1 MTALIWFRNDLR
13 SLDNPALTAASKNHE
28 QVRALY
34 FLCPQQLDEHGI
46 APIRRHFLRRAV
58 DDLSAQLGKLGIP
71 TDIVDATH
79 FKHVP
84 NQLKNYCQKHGIE
97 AVYANQEWLV
107 DEIQRDSLCTA
118 QLDIPLHLLDDSL
131 LSPLHIAKG
140 DGQPYKVFTPYSR
153 RCREVLAAQFP
164 RVLRR
169 PAAKSS
175 SDTTT
180 TEQCPKF
187 GEEKDSSAWP
197 ADEEGVLQQ
206 LRQFCAERAA
216 DYQKHR
222 DYPAIDG
229 TSRLSA
235 ALALGLVSPRQCL
248 ARLQQECG
256 EEIWDTKSDAGTWF
270 NELLWRE
277 FYRHVAYHF
286 PRVVKGQAFQSYT
299 DAIPWPN
306 DQALFDAWREGRT
319 GYPIVDAAMR
329 QLSATGWMHN
339 RLRMITASFLCKDLH
354 IDWRWG
360 ERHFL
365 ETLIDADFAS
375 NNGGWQWAAST
386 GTDAAPYFRI
396 FNPTTQGQR
405 FDADGEFIVHY
416 VPELKGLQGK
426 QLHQPPAI
434 SDYPLPIVDH
444 NERRKITLALFKEI
458 RD

>member
-1 MTALIWFRNDLR
+1 MTGLIWFRNDLR
-13 SLDNPALTAASKNHE
+13 SLDHPALCSASKNHAS
-28 QVRALY
+28 VRAVYL
-34 FLCPQQLDEHGI
+34 LCPQQLDEHGI
-46 APIRRHFLRRAV
+46 APIRRQFLRRAL
-58 DDLSAQLGKLGIP
+58 DDLQRQLSSLGIP
-71 TDIVDATH
+71 LDIIDAEH
-79 FKHVP
+79 FKHAP
-84 NQLKNYCQKHGIE
+84 RHLQHYCREHEIS
-97 AVYANQEWLV
+97 AVYAHREWLV
-107 DEIQRDSLCTA
+107 DEINRDERCA
-118 QLDIPLHLLDDSL
+118 KQLDIALHLIDDSL
-131 LSPLHIAKG
+131 ISPLTLSKS
-140 DGQPYKVFTPYSR
+140 DGTPYKVFTPFSR
-153 RCREVLAAQFP
+153 RCRDLLAAQFP
-164 RVLRR
+164 RVMRR
-169 PAAKSS
+169 PTVKAPGAISAV
-175 SDTTT
+175 TP
-180 TEQCPKF
+180 CPIF

-206 LRQFCAERAA
+206 LRQFCAERAG

-222 DYPAIDG
+222 DFPALNG

-235 ALALGLVSPRQCL
+235 ALALGLLSPRQCL
-248 ARLQQECG
+248 VRLQQECG
-256 EEIWDTKSDAGTWF
+256 EDIWDAKSDAGTWL

-277 FYRHVAYHF
+277 FYRHVAFHF
-286 PRVVKGQAFQSYT
+286 PRVVKGRAFQSYT

-306 DQALFDAWREGRT
+306 KPALFEAWCEGQT

-329 QLSATGWMHN
+329 QLKETGWMHN

-365 ETLIDADFAS
+365 EHLIDADFAS

-405 FDADGEFIVHY
+405 FDPEGQFILRF

-426 QLHQPPAI
+426 QLHQVPATAN
-434 SDYPLPIVDH
+434 YPQPIVDH
-444 NERRKITLALFKEI
+444 KESRNITLALFQEI

>member
-180 TEQCPKF
+180 TEQ
-187 GEEKDSSAWP
+187 
-197 ADEEGVLQQ
+197 
-206 LRQFCAERAA
+206 
-216 DYQKHR
+216 
-222 DYPAIDG
+222 
-229 TSRLSA
+229 
-235 ALALGLVSPRQCL
+235 
-248 ARLQQECG
+248 
-256 EEIWDTKSDAGTWF
+256 
-270 NELLWRE
+270 
-277 FYRHVAYHF
+277 
-286 PRVVKGQAFQSYT
+286 
-299 DAIPWPN
+299 
-306 DQALFDAWREGRT
+306 
-319 GYPIVDAAMR
+319 
-329 QLSATGWMHN
+329 
-339 RLRMITASFLCKDLH
+339 
-354 IDWRWG
+354 
-360 ERHFL
+360 
-365 ETLIDADFAS
+365 
-375 NNGGWQWAAST
+375 
-386 GTDAAPYFRI
+386 
-396 FNPTTQGQR
+396 
-405 FDADGEFIVHY
+405 
-416 VPELKGLQGK
+416 
-426 QLHQPPAI
+426 
-434 SDYPLPIVDH
+434 
-444 NERRKITLALFKEI
+444 
-458 RD
+458 